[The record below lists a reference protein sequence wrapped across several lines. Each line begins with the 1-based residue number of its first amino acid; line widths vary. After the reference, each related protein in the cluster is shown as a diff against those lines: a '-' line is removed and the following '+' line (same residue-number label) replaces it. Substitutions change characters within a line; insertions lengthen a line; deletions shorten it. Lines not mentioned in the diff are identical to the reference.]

1 MKTSKRKSRKVLDS
15 KYSILSLKELLDR
28 ILAEGEDFPV
38 ELKNSLT
45 NTRDMAWKIF
55 VNENEKT
62 NSSSE
67 FTKLSEEP

>member
-1 MKTSKRKSRKVLDS
+1 MKTSKRKIRKVLDS

-28 ILAEGEDFPV
+28 ILAEGEDFPL

-67 FTKLSEEP
+67 FTKLSE

>member
-28 ILAEGEDFPV
+28 ILAEGEDFPL

-45 NTRDMAWKIF
+45 NTRNMAWKIF
-55 VNENEKT
+55 VKENEKT

-67 FTKLSEEP
+67 FTKLSE